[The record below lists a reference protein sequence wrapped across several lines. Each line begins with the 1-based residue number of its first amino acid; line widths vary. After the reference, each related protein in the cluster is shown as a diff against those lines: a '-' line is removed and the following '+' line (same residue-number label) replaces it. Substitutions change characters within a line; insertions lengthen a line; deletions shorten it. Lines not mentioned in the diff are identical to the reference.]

1 MHFTKKNSFEK
12 RIELKNKLKQQKILK
27 FPGAYNPLTAKLIA
41 EIGFEGIYIS
51 GGVMANDLGIP
62 DIGLTT
68 LKEVSYRANQIS
80 RVTDL
85 PAIVDAD
92 TGFGDCKKTI
102 ETFENLGLSGCHIE
116 DQIDQKRCGHLD
128 NKEIISSATMVNKI
142 KTAVKAKKDKN
153 FLVIARTDANSVE
166 GLKKTIEIFE
176 QLGLSGCHIEDQIDE
191 KRCGHLDNKEIIP
204 SATMVNKIKTA
215 VKAKKDKNFLVIART
230 DANSVE
236 GIKKT
241 INRVKAYEDAGADI
255 IFPEAMKDEKEFEQI
270 RKNSKANLLAN
281 MTEFGKSKLLSANE
295 LENLGYNIVIYP
307 VTTQRLAMKSVED
320 GLRTIMNDGH
330 QNNIIDKMQTRKRLY
345 ELVEYEKYNTPDK
358 KITDFKTD
366 GHE

>member
-1 MHFTKKNSFEK
+1 MHFTKKNPSEK
-12 RIELKNKLKQQKILK
+12 RIELKNKLKKQKILR
-27 FPGAYNPLTAKLIA
+27 FPGAYNPLTAKLIS

-51 GGVMANDLGIP
+51 GAVMANDLGIP

-80 RVTDL
+80 RVSDL
-85 PAIVDAD
+85 PSLVDAD

-102 ETFENLGLSGCHIE
+102 ET
-116 DQIDQKRCGHLD
+116 
-128 NKEIISSATMVNKI
+128 
-142 KTAVKAKKDKN
+142 
-153 FLVIARTDANSVE
+153 
-166 GLKKTIEIFE
+166 FE

-204 SATMVNKIKTA
+204 LAKMVNKIKTA
-215 VKAKKDKNFLVIART
+215 VSAKKDKNFLIIART

-241 INRVKAYEDAGADI
+241 IDRAKAYEDAGADI
-255 IFPEAMKDEKEFEQI
+255 IFPEAMKDEKEFELI
-270 RKNSKANLLAN
+270 RKNLKVNLLAN
-281 MTEFGKSKLLSANE
+281 MTEFGKSKLLSVNE

-320 GLRTIMNDGH
+320 GLHTIMNDGH

-345 ELVEYEKYNTPDK
+345 ELVDYEKYNTPDK

>member
-1 MHFTKKNSFEK
+1 MHFTKKSFSQK
-12 RIELKNKLKQQKILK
+12 REDLRNKLKKQKILK
-27 FPGAYNPLTAKLIA
+27 FPGAYNPLTAKLIS
-41 EIGFEGIYIS
+41 EIGFDGIYIS
-51 GGVMANDLGIP
+51 GAVTANDLGFP
-62 DIGLTT
+62 DIGITT

-80 RVTDL
+80 RVSDL
-85 PAIVDAD
+85 PSIVDAD

-128 NKEIISSATMVNKI
+128 NKEIIPSAIMVNKI

-166 GLKKTIEIFE
+166 GLKKTI
-176 QLGLSGCHIEDQIDE
+176 D
-191 KRCGHLDNKEIIP
+191 
-204 SATMVNKIKTA
+204 
-215 VKAKKDKNFLVIART
+215 
-230 DANSVE
+230 
-236 GIKKT
+236 
-241 INRVKAYEDAGADI
+241 RVKAYEDAGADI

-270 RKNSKANLLAN
+270 RKNSKVNLLAN

-320 GLRTIMNDGH
+320 GLRAIMNDGH

-366 GHE
+366 EHE

>member
-1 MHFTKKNSFEK
+1 MHFTKKISSQK
-12 RIELKNKLKQQKILK
+12 REELKNKLKKQKILK

-41 EIGFEGIYIS
+41 EIRFDGVYIS
-51 GGVMANDLGIP
+51 GAVMANDLGVP
-62 DIGLTT
+62 DIGITT

-80 RVTDL
+80 RASDL
-85 PAIVDAD
+85 PSIVDAN

-116 DQIDQKRCGHLD
+116 DQIDQ
-128 NKEIISSATMVNKI
+128 
-142 KTAVKAKKDKN
+142 
-153 FLVIARTDANSVE
+153 
-166 GLKKTIEIFE
+166 
-176 QLGLSGCHIEDQIDE
+176 

-236 GIKKT
+236 GLKKT

-320 GLRTIMNDGH
+320 GLRTIINDGH

>member
-1 MHFTKKNSFEK
+1 MHFTKRSSSEK
-12 RIELKNKLKQQKILK
+12 RLELKNKLKKQKILK
-27 FPGAYNPLTAKLIA
+27 FPGAYNPLIAKLIT

-51 GGVMANDLGIP
+51 GAVMANDLGIP
-62 DIGLTT
+62 DIGITT

-85 PAIVDAD
+85 PTIIDAD

-102 ETFENLGLSGCHIE
+102 ETFE
-116 DQIDQKRCGHLD
+116 K
-128 NKEIISSATMVNKI
+128 
-142 KTAVKAKKDKN
+142 
-153 FLVIARTDANSVE
+153 
-166 GLKKTIEIFE
+166 
-176 QLGLSGCHIEDQIDE
+176 LGLSGCHIEDQIDE

-204 SATMVNKIKTA
+204 LDKMVNKIKIA
-215 VKAKKDKNFLVIART
+215 VNAKKDKNFLIIART
-230 DANSVE
+230 DANSIE

-241 INRVKAYEDAGADI
+241 IDRAKAYEDAGADI
-255 IFPEAMKDEKEFEQI
+255 IFPEAMKDAKEFELI
-270 RKNSKANLLAN
+270 RKNLKVNLLAN
-281 MTEFGKSKLLSANE
+281 MTEFGKSKLLSVNE

-307 VTTQRLAMKSVED
+307 VTTQRLAMKSVEE
-320 GLRTIMNDGH
+320 GLRTIMSDGH

-358 KITDFKTD
+358 KITDFMTD